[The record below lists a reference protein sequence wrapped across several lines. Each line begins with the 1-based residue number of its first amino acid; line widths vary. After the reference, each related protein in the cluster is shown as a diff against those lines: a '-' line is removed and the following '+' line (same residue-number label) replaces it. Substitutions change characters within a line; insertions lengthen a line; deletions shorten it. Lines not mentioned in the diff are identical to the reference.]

1 MSSRW
6 SRTVVGV
13 VTGLMVAG
21 MLVVWGGVAAA
32 SFDVETKL
40 TAADA
45 AAGDLFGWSVAVS
58 GVTAVVGVPYD
69 DDAGTGAGSAYVFVR
84 SGTAWSQQA
93 KLIAAD
99 AAADDLFG
107 WSVGISGETV
117 VVGAPGDDDAGTGAG
132 SAYVFVRSGAAWS
145 EQAKLTAADAAAFD
159 EFGSSVGISG
169 LTVVVGSPGDD
180 DAGTGAGSAYVF
192 VRSGASAWS
201 QQAKLTAADAAAGDC
216 FGSSVGISGE
226 TVVVGAPRDNDAAA
240 GTDAGSAYVFGASD
254 DGS

>member
-40 TAADA
+40 TAAGA
-45 AAGDLFGWSVAVS
+45 AAVDGFGWAVAVS
-58 GVTAVVGVPYD
+58 DATAVVGVPGD
-69 DDAGTGAGSAYVFVR
+69 EAGRGSAYVFVR

-99 AAADDLFG
+99 PAAGDQFG

-117 VVGAPGDDDAGTGAG
+117 VVGAPFDDDGGSGAG
-132 SAYVFVRSGAAWS
+132 SAYVFVRSG
-145 EQAKLTAADAAAFD
+145 T
-159 EFGSSVGISG
+159 
-169 LTVVVGSPGDD
+169 
-180 DAGTGAGSAYVF
+180 
-192 VRSGASAWS
+192 SAWS
-201 QQAKLTAADAAAGDC
+201 QQAKMNAAG
-216 FGSSVGISGE
+216 
-226 TVVVGAPRDNDAAA
+226 AA
-240 GTDAGSAYVFGASD
+240 GHDPFGWAV
-254 DGS
+254 G